1 MLYIYKIIFNSTLI
15 FLYFEIEASDVED
28 DDTANQV
35 EEPSSINL
43 TEKNVLSYSTLLQ
56 TRESISSNVADK
68 SSLNSLSITMP
79 NDSNPLS
86 LSNNFVN
93 EVQSTTSKLTANESC
108 RRASANQRVI
118 LTQPLTDKRN
128 EPIMA

>member
-1 MLYIYKIIFNSTLI
+1 M
-15 FLYFEIEASDVED
+15 FLYFEIDASDVED

-56 TRESISSNVADK
+56 TREPIPRNVADK
-68 SSLNSLSITMP
+68 SSLNSLSITTP

-86 LSNNFVN
+86 LSNNVVN
-93 EVQSTTSKLTANESC
+93 EVQSTTSTLTANENC
-108 RRASANQRVI
+108 
-118 LTQPLTDKRN
+118 
-128 EPIMA
+128 